1 MMVSIWTWIKTVFL
15 LGIAASLLSLS
26 VWLALLD
33 RVPAATLMAG
43 LFIVVVLFHYLP
55 QMESFKAY
63 GVEAKWRA
71 RLNEADEILRKLR
84 QSTLASAK
92 LTYMTLG
99 WGSRLGGPRRNEKQL
114 VADQVDEALLDL
126 GVSSEEI
133 RELKRD
139 YIFFAKYDLFQT
151 FDSIVQMNIGKN
163 LRPILN
169 GLSSLNHDETNP
181 EVVRLTGLRTKLEE
195 KRRSIDLLAELTT
208 ADFRKFCHDR
218 LPNAALDGSDKVVL
232 EKFADTVS
240 DVAERCS
247 STGRVTDQAAEL
259 IEKRSTEDR
268 KMLYKNLFGED
279 PPA

>member
-1 MMVSIWTWIKTVFL
+1 MTISIWTWVKTVFL
-15 LGIAASLLSLS
+15 LGIAAGLLSLS

-84 QSTLASAK
+84 QSTLASAS
-92 LTYMTLG
+92 LSYMTLG
-99 WGSRLGGPRRNEKQL
+99 WGSRMGGAKLKEKQA
-114 VADQVDEALLDL
+114 VADQIDQSLVDL
-126 GVSSEEI
+126 GVSDSQI
-133 RELKRD
+133 YALKQG
-139 YIFFAKYDLFQT
+139 YIFFSKYDLFQT
-151 FDSIVQMNIGKN
+151 FDSIVQMKIEKN
-163 LRPILN
+163 LRPILK
-169 GLSSLNHDETNP
+169 GLDSLNHEETNP
-181 EVVRLTGLRTKLEE
+181 EVVKLTRLRVKLEE
-195 KRRSIDLLAELTT
+195 KRRPIDLLTELTK
-208 ADFRKFCHDR
+208 ADFRTFCHDR
-218 LPNAALDGSDKVVL
+218 VPNAAIEDGDRVVL

-240 DVAERCS
+240 DIAERCA

-259 IEKRSTEDR
+259 IEKYSIENR
-268 KMLYKNLFGED
+268 KVLYKNLFGED

>member
-15 LGIAASLLSLS
+15 LGIAAGLLSLS

-84 QSTLASAK
+84 QSTVASAS
-92 LTYMTLG
+92 LSYMTLG
-99 WGSRLGGPRRNEKQL
+99 WGSRLGGAKLKEKQA
-114 VADQVDEALLDL
+114 VADQIDKALVDL
-126 GVSSEEI
+126 GVSDSQI
-133 RELKRD
+133 NALKQG

-169 GLSSLNHDETNP
+169 GLSALNHEETNP
-181 EVVRLTGLRTKLEE
+181 EVVRLTGLRMKLEE
-195 KRRSIDLLAELTT
+195 KRRRIDLLAELTT

-218 LPNAALDGSDKVVL
+218 VPNAAIEDGDRVVL
-232 EKFADTVS
+232 ENFADTVS
-240 DVAERCS
+240 NIAERCE

-259 IEKRSTEDR
+259 IEKHSIEKR
-268 KMLYKNLFGED
+268 KVLYKNLFGED